1 MPPKQPRLTW
11 RETRRLISLDM
22 DMFGEWP
29 LAFGAFRPS
38 RPRWQLFLYLLFT
51 AHMFPAVLL
60 FRLQTFLFDAGLPA
74 LATFLAR
81 INHTVFGVSIGHH
94 VRTAG
99 GLYIAHGHVVMDGV
113 INLGHSVQVA
123 PFVTLGLTNSEGHPF
138 DLIGPTI
145 GDHVNIGTGA
155 KVIGPVTIGDHV
167 KIGANA
173 VVVDDV
179 PAHHTAVGAPARSF
193 PTVTRD
199 ERQAL
204 EVEPEAKR
212 GL

>member
-1 MPPKQPRLTW
+1 MSRERIAKVGW
-11 RETRRLISLDM
+11 RETRRLIDLDM

-29 LAFGAFRPS
+29 LAFGAFPTT
-38 RPRWQLFLYLLFT
+38 RPRWMLFFYLIAT

-60 FRLQTFLFDAGLPA
+60 YRVQIFLFDAHLGP
-74 LATFLAR
+74 LATMLSR
-81 INHTVFGVSIGHH
+81 LNHVLFGVSIGHH
-94 VRTAG
+94 VRTRG

-113 INLGHSVQVA
+113 IRLGHSVQVA

-155 KVIGPVTIGDHV
+155 KVLGPVRIGDHV

-173 VVVDDV
+173 VVVHDV
-179 PAHHTAVGAPARSF
+179 PAAHTAVGAPARSF
-193 PTVTRD
+193 LTVTRE
-199 ERQAL
+199 EREAGLEPADAAL
-204 EVEPEAKR
+204 
-212 GL
+212 